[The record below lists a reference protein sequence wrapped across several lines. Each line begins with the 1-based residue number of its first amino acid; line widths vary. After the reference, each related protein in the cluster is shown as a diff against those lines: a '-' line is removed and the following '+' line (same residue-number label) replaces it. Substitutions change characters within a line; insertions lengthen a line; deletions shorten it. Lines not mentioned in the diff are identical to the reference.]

1 MNTMFRWI
9 ALAVFVAS
17 LAISAY
23 RRRRARQATGTIP
36 RAQEPRGLIA
46 GRLLVA
52 LPLFGAVVAYLV
64 NPRWMAWASFG
75 LPSWARWIGA
85 ALGVLVVPFSWWVLT
100 SLGSNVS
107 ETVLTKERH
116 QLVTAGPYRFVRH
129 PLYLD
134 GIVLFASIGLMAAN
148 WFILLFTA
156 LVVIGVRAVIIPQE
170 EENLIAAFGDVYR
183 DYRTATGALLPVPPR
198 GGRHG

>member
-9 ALAVFVAS
+9 ALAVFGAS

-23 RRRRARQATGTIP
+23 RRRRARQATGTIR

-46 GRLLVA
+46 GRLVIA
-52 LPLFGAVVAYLV
+52 LPLFAAVVAYLV

-148 WFILLFTA
+148 WFILLFAA

-170 EENLIAAFGDVYR
+170 EQNLIAAFGDAYR
-183 DYRTATGALLPVPPR
+183 DYRTRTGALLPVPAER
-198 GGRHG
+198 RTS